1 MFKLKTITTIIMLVC
16 KNCLE
21 INEPDFE
28 ICWNCQHDIKGGGVD
43 IGEEVGADIEE
54 EERVKKEE
62 DPFFG
67 IPLILKL
74 PLILILV
81 TLVFYF
87 GIIKRNEIIETI
99 KKNFIETYF

>member
-1 MFKLKTITTIIMLVC
+1 MLVC
-16 KNCLE
+16 KHCLE
-21 INEPDFE
+21 INEPNFE
-28 ICWNCQHDIKGGGVD
+28 ICWNCQNDIDGEGIE

-74 PLILILV
+74 PLILISITISIYV
-81 TLVFYF
+81 VIQFR
-87 GIIKRNEIIETI
+87 IAIIETI
-99 KKNFIETYF
+99 QNFFKQF